1 MIVLASASA
10 TRRAMLGR
18 AGVPIEAVP
27 AMIDEA
33 GMKASAKADGLRAGE
48 LALMLAEMK
57 ASRISA
63 RRPEALIIGADQVL
77 DCDGEWFAK
86 PRDLTE
92 AGAHIRRLRGRSH
105 RLETG
110 VVCMRGGT
118 MIWHHAEAPRLSM
131 RSVSDAFIADYLAR
145 EGDALLGS
153 VGAYRLE
160 GLGIQLFDRI
170 EGDFFTILG
179 LPLLPLLGY
188 LRQAGEI
195 QP

>member
-10 TRRAMLGR
+10 TRRDMLLR
-18 AGVPIEAVP
+18 AGVPIETAP

-33 GMKASAKADGLRAGE
+33 GMKESAKADRLKAGE
-48 LALMLAEMK
+48 LALMLAETK
-57 ASRISA
+57 ASRMSA
-63 RRPEALIIGADQVL
+63 RRPEALVIGADQVL
-77 DCDGEWFAK
+77 DCEGEWFDK
-86 PRDLTE
+86 PRDVAQ
-92 AGAHIRRLRGRSH
+92 AGAHIHRLRGRSH
-105 RLETG
+105 RLETA
-110 VVCMRGGT
+110 VVCMRGGAV
-118 MIWHHAEAPRLSM
+118 IWHHAEAPRLSM
-131 RSVSDAFIADYLAR
+131 RAVSDAFIADYLAS
-145 EGDALLGS
+145 EGEALLGS

-179 LPLLPLLGY
+179 LPLLPLLGF

>member
-1 MIVLASASA
+1 MLASASA
-10 TRRAMLGR
+10 TRRDMLLR
-18 AGVPIEAVP
+18 AGVPVETVP
-27 AMIDEA
+27 AMVDEA
-33 GMKASAKADGLRAGE
+33 GMKASAKTHGLKAGE
-48 LALMLAEMK
+48 LALRLAEMK

-63 RRPEALIIGADQVL
+63 RQPEALVIGADQVL
-77 DCDGEWFAK
+77 DCADEWFDK

-92 AGAHIRRLRGRSH
+92 AAAHIRRLRGRSH

-110 VVCMRGGT
+110 VVCMRGGV
-118 MIWHHAEAPRLSM
+118 MIWHHTEAPSLSM

-145 EGDALLGS
+145 EGEALLDS

-188 LRQAGEI
+188 LRQTGEI